1 MTSRGNQDWWPD
13 QLNVEILDQNAR
25 DVGPMDE
32 DFEYAEAFQELDLE
46 AVKADIEDVMTTS
59 PNRRR

>member
-25 DVGPMDE
+25 DVGPMDD
-32 DFEYAEAFQELDLE
+32 DFEYAEAVQELDLE

>member
-1 MTSRGNQDWWPD
+1 
-13 QLNVEILDQNAR
+13 LNVEILDQNAR